1 MERKIRSKPSSVAPK
16 PQNKK
21 RVRRNPFKN
30 AALLSSVVF
39 AGIFSL
45 SCAKN
50 VPPPRSPFDDNPLP
64 RAPLVVKK
72 EPPKPASA
80 EQIEEI
86 NAFRESIKDNPTY
99 LQLANR
105 FLNGTKESMQ
115 YLPVLRALFR
125 NAGRHPKFSECMK
138 HTANPTDLRLLS
150 KLAGY
155 PHLESWMLDSYI
167 QNIRQFG
174 RGTPKE

>member
-1 MERKIRSKPSSVAPK
+1 MGVVHKPEKGERM
-16 PQNKK
+16 
-21 RVRRNPFKN
+21 RRNPLKKG
-30 AALLSSVVF
+30 ALLSCAVF
-39 AGIFSL
+39 AGLFSF

-50 VPPPRSPFDDNPLP
+50 APPPRSPFDDNPLP

-80 EQIEEI
+80 EQMEEI

-105 FLNGTKESMQ
+105 FLSGTKESMQ

-125 NAGRHPKFSECMK
+125 NAWRHPKFSECMK

-155 PHLESWMLDSYI
+155 PHLEAWMLDSYI
-167 QNIRQFG
+167 ENIRQFG
-174 RGTPKE
+174 GVSPKE